1 MAAGLEEKSISNKI
15 FKHCVLINIDG
26 CRRDLLYEMIDSGEL
41 PVFGRLFGH
50 GLRFTN
56 ATTVFPTITFAA
68 QASGITGAY
77 PANHGILSNMW
88 MDRGKT
94 DPPIYN
100 YTDNF
105 FHAADVYGYSLIGLP
120 RIFFSNTN
128 KPGLADRHLSKEIET
143 IYQSAGR
150 KNMRSVVAF
159 HQFARGAEKRIRPK
173 PLDMIRYFFGNIF
186 PGQFSV
192 FDESMTVRLINEMKK
207 NDPPEILFIYF
218 APSDG
223 AGHWWGADGQ
233 RWYLSHIVE
242 DKLERITDLLKKK
255 SVMETTLFVLFS
267 DHGHSDVAQDQE
279 HCISL
284 KWISDII
291 RKSSKYTKIST
302 RKSVGND
309 VVIGM
314 EGGMA
319 GLYLKDTPNGS
330 WKDFPPPEN
339 LSPICRGFSG
349 HLGNR
354 LGAIVYRNS
363 EDGKFA
369 LYPGENPMDIDLE
382 ETVRKINR
390 EYIHPGAPDI
400 MIFSNYNKGYH
411 FFKKPINAMHGNINP
426 GDMAIPLIFAGN
438 GIKKG
443 QSNKPISIVDIAPT
457 VASLMDFEMENVDGD
472 VIERGGLE

>member
-1 MAAGLEEKSISNKI
+1 MAAGLEKNSISNKI

-26 CRRDLLYEMIDSGEL
+26 CRRKLLYEMIDSGEL
-41 PVFGRLFGH
+41 PVFERLFEK

-56 ATTVFPTITFAA
+56 ATTVFPTTTFAT
-68 QASGITGAY
+68 QASGITGTY
-77 PANHGILSNMW
+77 PFRHGILSNMW
-88 MDRGKT
+88 MDRSKT

-100 YTDNF
+100 YTDNI
-105 FHAADVYGYSLIGLP
+105 FHAADVYGYKLIGLP

-128 KPGLADRHLSKEIET
+128 KPGLADRHLSKKIET

-159 HQFARGAEKRIRPK
+159 HQFARGAGKRIRPM
-173 PLDMIRYFFGNIF
+173 PSDMIRYFFGNIF

-192 FDESMTVRLINEMKK
+192 FDESMTVRIIDEIEK

-223 AGHWWGADGQ
+223 MGHWWGADGQ
-233 RWYLSHIVE
+233 RRYLTHIVE
-242 DKLERITDLLKKK
+242 DKLERITDLLEKK
-255 SVMETTLFVLFS
+255 SVMDNTLFVLFS
-267 DHGHSDVAQDQE
+267 DHGHSDVTPDRE

-284 KWISDII
+284 RWVSDII
-291 RKSSKYTKIST
+291 RKSSEYKKIST
-302 RKSVGND
+302 RKSRGND

-319 GLYLKDTPNGS
+319 GLYLKDAPGGS

-339 LSPICRGFSG
+339 LMPICREFSG
-349 HLGNR
+349 YLGNR

-363 EDGKFA
+363 EDGIFA

-411 FFKKPINAMHGNINP
+411 FFKKPISAMHGNINK

-438 GIKKG
+438 GIKKEI
-443 QSNKPISIVDIAPT
+443 SDKLVSIVDIAPS
-457 VASLMDFEMENVDGD
+457 VASLMGLEMENVDGD
-472 VIERGGLE
+472 VIKRGGLE